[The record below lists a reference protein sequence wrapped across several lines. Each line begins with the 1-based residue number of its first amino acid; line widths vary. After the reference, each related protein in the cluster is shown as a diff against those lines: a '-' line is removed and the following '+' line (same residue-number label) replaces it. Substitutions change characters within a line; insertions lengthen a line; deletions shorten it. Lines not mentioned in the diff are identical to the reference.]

1 MLQLLKL
8 IVLAA
13 QFGLLGILLGPGW
26 GVAQGLPDAR
36 PTPDARP
43 NIVRAEAVSGTPFG
57 VGMVSF
63 RLPPE
68 CLGDL
73 DPAMLIRTGA
83 VRVSDADHRIV
94 YATFGQP
101 PAARFFRNLFGRA
114 ENPTDEI
121 ISCWFLYKGEG
132 PLQVR
137 ILGCQPLEF
146 ILEPKEVREGKANR
160 LMNQWWKEYVRGAE
174 AAAQAG
180 DYPDL
185 IEAYLISML
194 ANRLE
199 IPVPRKQRPK
209 EDPLTETVNLL
220 LDVES
225 IRSDLVRGWFAG
237 QLENE
242 PANLP
247 LPPPIKWQTIRAEPV
262 PGDVVVEPMA
272 ERVPVDCF
280 YFRFGTWDNQVWVKK
295 LLEEFG
301 GDLTRMVSLRGYQAR
316 IQQKFLDQLALESTQ
331 LDEWFGGNLIKDVA
345 IIGSDTYFG
354 SGPAVGVLLHASG
367 SKTLADRIGSK
378 RRSFADTKP
387 GEINLNNVA
396 IAGREVSLLSTLDNR
411 YRSFY
416 LVDGDFHLITNSRSL
431 VEKFI
436 SCQESGLTLGRS
448 AEFRY
453 IRWLMPVDRDDT
465 IFAYL
470 SSAFFQNLLTPQ
482 YQIELRRR
490 SQVIA
495 EMQMI
500 QLARL
505 AAGVEGYPRAPLEF
519 LAGNRFLPP
528 GFDSRQTSSQ
538 IAETADGWI
547 DSVRGRRGFFLPI
560 PDTAVESV
568 SPSEAEWFARRSSY
582 FSENIPQLDP
592 MALAIKRYRQGERI
606 ERVVFDGRIAPVG
619 EKKYGWL
626 MGGLGEPLKS
636 SVEGDKDE
644 LVHLQASLRS
654 GIWNRSAPAH
664 QLFAAIQDEPLPV
677 QKLRPASMLEAWN
690 TMKEIPG
697 YLGSQPKAGALDW
710 LPRLGDEPDTEGYT
724 FSRLLELWR
733 LQFDDYA
740 VLAFERERLER
751 LRTQLHIEPNERSA
765 QIRLE
770 VRDPSRSDLRDWVNV
785 VNYRRSWQTS
795 IANIRMLNVLNEQF
809 GVPVDDARRV
819 AEDLLDVRLVCSLG
833 GEYRVT
839 EVEGRKAWTSSLWP
853 SFSAPTLPEGYMAP
867 LLKWFRGLEL
877 EVTKLEN
884 QFSVH
889 GFIDIE
895 RETAPS
901 SLPGFDLFKGFQNL
915 IPGGK
920 PKKRP

>member
-1 MLQLLKL
+1 MSSLFKSIAVIFFFWCMGL
-8 IVLAA
+8 IWIVPSAWS
-13 QFGLLGILLGPGW
+13 Q
-26 GVAQGLPDAR
+26 VQPDVR
-36 PTPDARP
+36 PA
-43 NIVRAEAVSGTPFG
+43 IVRAEAVNGQPFG

-83 VRVSDADHRIV
+83 VRISDAERRIL

-121 ISCWFLYKGEG
+121 ISCWFLYRGDQ
-132 PLQVR
+132 PLR
-137 ILGCQPLEF
+137 ISILGCQPLEF
-146 ILEPKEVREGKANR
+146 VLEPKAVREGKANR

-194 ANRLE
+194 AYRLE
-199 IPVPRKQRPK
+199 IAVPRRQRPK

-225 IRSDLVRGWFAG
+225 IRSDLVRGWFSG

-242 PANLP
+242 PRNQP
-247 LPPPIKWQTIRAEPV
+247 VPPAIEWEPIKAGPTPEE
-262 PGDVVVEPMA
+262 VVIEPMA
-272 ERVPVDCF
+272 ERVPEDCF

-345 IIGSDTYFG
+345 IIGSDTYFA
-354 SGPAVGVLLHASG
+354 SGAAVGVLLHASG
-367 SKTLADRIGSK
+367 SRTLADRIGSK
-378 RRSFADTKP
+378 RRAFAEAQP
-387 GEINLNNVA
+387 GVINLANVA
-396 IAGREVSLLSTLDNR
+396 IGNREVSLLSTLDNR
-411 YRSFY
+411 YRSFH
-416 LVDGDFHLITNSRSL
+416 LVDGDFQLITNSRAL

-436 SCQESGLTLGRS
+436 ACQETGRTLARS
-448 AEFRY
+448 EEFRY

-505 AAGVEGYPRAPLEF
+505 AAAVEGYPRAPLEF

-528 GFDSRQTSSQ
+528 GFDSRQTSSRLT
-538 IAETADGWI
+538 ETAEGWV
-547 DSVRGRRGFFLPI
+547 DSERGRRGFFLPI
-560 PDTAVESV
+560 PDTKVDSV

-626 MGGLGEPLKS
+626 MGSLGEPLKNS
-636 SVEGDKDE
+636 IEGDRDE

-654 GIWNRSAPAH
+654 GIWNRSAPPH
-664 QLFAAIQDEPLPV
+664 QLFAAIQDEALPV
-677 QKLRPASMLEAWN
+677 QKLRPASILEAWR
-690 TMKEIPG
+690 TVQEIPG
-697 YLGSQPKAGALDW
+697 YLGSRPKAGALDW
-710 LPRLGDEPDTEGYT
+710 LPRLGDEPDAEGYT

-733 LQFDDYA
+733 LQFDEYA
-740 VLAFERERLER
+740 LLSFDRERLER
-751 LRTQLHIEPNERSA
+751 LRAALHVEPNERSA

-770 VRDPSRSDLRDWVNV
+770 FKDPSRSQLRDWVNV

-795 IANIRMLNVLNEQF
+795 IANVRLLNVLTEQF
-809 GVPVDDARRV
+809 GVPADQARQV

-833 GEYRVT
+833 GEYRIT
-839 EVEGRKAWTSSLWP
+839 EVQGRTAWISSLWP
-853 SFSAPTLPEGYMAP
+853 SFSAPTLPDGYTAP

-895 RETAPS
+895 REAAPG

-920 PKKRP
+920 SKKTP

>member
-1 MLQLLKL
+1 MQPESIRSRKLFLTLLWAFFF
-8 IVLAA
+8 VPSWVSA
-13 QFGLLGILLGPGW
+13 Q
-26 GVAQGLPDAR
+26 VNAQ
-36 PTPDARP
+36 PT
-43 NIVRAEAVSGTPFG
+43 IVRAEAVNGVPFG
-57 VGMVSF
+57 VGMISF

-68 CLGDL
+68 CIGEL

-83 VRVSDADHRIV
+83 VQVSDSQRRIL
-94 YATFGQP
+94 YTTFGQP
-101 PAARFFRNLFGRA
+101 PAARFFRNIFGHA
-114 ENPTDEI
+114 ENPTEEI
-121 ISCWFLYKGEG
+121 ISCWFLYKGDE
-132 PLQVR
+132 PLQVT
-137 ILGCQPLEF
+137 IDGCQPLRF
-146 ILEPKEVREGKANR
+146 QLAPKEVREGKANR
-160 LMNQWWKEYVRGAE
+160 LLNQWWKEYVRGAE
-174 AAAQAG
+174 AASKAG

-185 IEAYLISML
+185 VEAYLMSML
-194 ANRLE
+194 ATRLD

-209 EDPLTETVNLL
+209 EDLLTETVNLL
-220 LDVES
+220 MDVES
-225 IRSDLVRGWFAG
+225 IRSELVRGWFAG

-242 PANLP
+242 PAD
-247 LPPPIKWQTIRAEPV
+247 RPV
-262 PGDVVVEPMA
+262 PSPIVWQPIAAEGTPDDVVIEPMA
-272 ERVPVDCF
+272 DRVPVDCF

-316 IQQKFLDQLALESTQ
+316 VQQKFLDQLALESTQ

-345 IIGSDTYFG
+345 IIGSDTYFS
-354 SGPAVGVLLHASG
+354 SGPAIGVLLHASG
-367 SKTLADRIGSK
+367 SKTLADRISSK
-378 RRSFADTKP
+378 RKSFAESRP
-387 GEINLNNVA
+387 GEVNLNNVP
-396 IAGREVSLLSTLDNR
+396 IGGREVSLLSTLDNR
-411 YRSFY
+411 YRSFHI
-416 LVDGDFHLITNSRSL
+416 VDGDFHLITNSRTL
-431 VEKFI
+431 AEKFLT
-436 SCQESGLTLGRS
+436 CQETGKTLGKS

-505 AAGVEGYPRAPLEF
+505 AAAVEGFPKAPLEF
-519 LAGNRFLPP
+519 LAGNRFLPA
-528 GFDSRQTSSQ
+528 GFDSRQTASRIS
-538 IAETADGWI
+538 ETPEGWI
-547 DSVRGRRGFFLPI
+547 DSIRGRRGFFLPI
-560 PDTAVESV
+560 PDMAVESV
-568 SPSEAEWFARRSSY
+568 TPSEAEWFARRSSY

-592 MALAIKRYRQGERI
+592 MALGIKRYRQGDRI

-619 EKKYGWL
+619 EKKYGWI

-654 GIWNRSAPAH
+654 ALWNRSAPPH
-664 QLFAAIQDEPLPV
+664 QLYAAIQDEPLPA
-677 QKLRPASMLEAWN
+677 QKLRPASMMEAWE
-690 TMKEIPG
+690 TAKDVPG
-697 YLGSQPKAGALDW
+697 YLGSWPKAGALDW
-710 LPRLGDEPDTEGYT
+710 LPRLGDEPDAEGYT
-724 FSRLLELWR
+724 YSRLLELWR
-733 LQFDDYA
+733 LQFEDYA
-740 VLAFERERLER
+740 LLAFEKERLER
-751 LRTQLHIEPNERSA
+751 LRTSLHIEPNERSA

-770 VRDPSRSDLRDWVNV
+770 IQDPSKSKLRDWVNV

-795 IANIRMLNVLNEQF
+795 VANVRLLNVLTEQF
-809 GVPVDDARRV
+809 GVPEEQARQV

-839 EVEGRKAWTSSLWP
+839 ETEGRKAWSSSLWP
-853 SFSAPTLPEGYMAP
+853 SFSAPTLPEGYTAP

-895 RETAPS
+895 RESAPS

-915 IPGGK
+915 VPGSK
-920 PKKRP
+920 PKK

>member
-1 MLQLLKL
+1 MQPESVLSRRLFLTLLS
-8 IVLAA
+8 AFFFFPSWAFA
-13 QFGLLGILLGPGW
+13 Q
-26 GVAQGLPDAR
+26 VNAQPA
-36 PTPDARP
+36 
-43 NIVRAEAVSGTPFG
+43 IVRAEAVNGVPFG
-57 VGMVSF
+57 VGMISF

-68 CLGDL
+68 CIGDL

-83 VRVSDADHRIV
+83 VRVSDSQRRIL
-94 YATFGQP
+94 YTTFGQP
-101 PAARFFRNLFGRA
+101 PAARFFRNIFGHA
-114 ENPTDEI
+114 ENPTEEI
-121 ISCWFLYKGEG
+121 ISCWFLYKGDE
-132 PLQVR
+132 PLQVT
-137 ILGCQPLEF
+137 IDGCQPLRF
-146 ILEPKEVREGKANR
+146 QLAPKEVREGKANR
-160 LMNQWWKEYVRGAE
+160 LLNQWWKEYVRGAE
-174 AAAQAG
+174 AASKAG

-185 IEAYLISML
+185 IEAYLMSML
-194 ANRLE
+194 ATRLD
-199 IPVPRKQRPK
+199 IPVPRRQRPK

-220 LDVES
+220 MDVES
-225 IRSDLVRGWFAG
+225 IRSELVRGWFAG

-242 PANLP
+242 PADRP
-247 LPPPIKWQTIRAEPV
+247 LPSPIVWQPIAAEGTPD
-262 PGDVVVEPMA
+262 DVLIEPMA

-316 IQQKFLDQLALESTQ
+316 VQQKFLDQLALESTQ

-345 IIGSDTYFG
+345 IIGSDTYFS

-378 RRSFADTKP
+378 RKSFAESRP
-387 GEINLNNVA
+387 GEINLNNVP
-396 IAGREVSLLSTLDNR
+396 IGGREVSLLSTLDNR
-411 YRSFY
+411 YRSFH
-416 LVDGDFHLITNSRSL
+416 LVDGDFHLITNSRTL
-431 VEKFI
+431 AEKFLT
-436 SCQESGLTLGRS
+436 CQETGKTLGKS

-505 AAGVEGYPRAPLEF
+505 AAAVEGFPRAPLEF
-519 LAGNRFLPP
+519 LAGNRFLPA
-528 GFDSRQTSSQ
+528 GFDSRQTASRIS
-538 IAETADGWI
+538 ETPEGWV
-547 DSVRGRRGFFLPI
+547 DSIRGRRGFFLPI
-560 PDTAVESV
+560 PDMAVESIT
-568 SPSEAEWFARRSSY
+568 PSEAEWFARRSSY

-592 MALAIKRYRQGERI
+592 MALGIKRYRQGDRI

-619 EKKYGWL
+619 EKKYGWI
-626 MGGLGEPLKS
+626 MGGLGEPLKN

-654 GIWNRSAPAH
+654 GLWNRSAPPH
-664 QLFAAIQDEPLPV
+664 QLYAAIQDEPLPA
-677 QKLRPASMLEAWN
+677 QKLRPASMMEAWE
-690 TMKEIPG
+690 TAKEVPG
-697 YLGSQPKAGALDW
+697 YLGSWPKAGALDW

-724 FSRLLELWR
+724 YSRLLELWR
-733 LQFDDYA
+733 LQFEDYA
-740 VLAFERERLER
+740 LLAFEKERLER
-751 LRTQLHIEPNERSA
+751 LRTSLHIEPNERSA

-770 VRDPSRSDLRDWVNV
+770 IQDPSKSKLRDWVNV

-795 IANIRMLNVLNEQF
+795 VANVRLLNVLTEQF
-809 GVPVDDARRV
+809 GVPEEQARQV

-839 EVEGRKAWTSSLWP
+839 ETEGRKAWSSSLWP
-853 SFSAPTLPEGYMAP
+853 SFSAPTLPEGYTAP

-877 EVTKLEN
+877 EVTKLDN

-895 RETAPS
+895 RESAPS

-915 IPGGK
+915 VPGSK
-920 PKKRP
+920 PKK

>member
-1 MLQLLKL
+1 MQPESISSRKLFLTLLWAFFFFPSG
-8 IVLAA
+8 VSA
-13 QFGLLGILLGPGW
+13 QIN
-26 GVAQGLPDAR
+26 AQPA
-36 PTPDARP
+36 
-43 NIVRAEAVSGTPFG
+43 IVRAEAVNGVPFG
-57 VGMVSF
+57 VGMISF

-68 CLGDL
+68 CIGDL

-83 VRVSDADHRIV
+83 VRVSDSQRRIL
-94 YATFGQP
+94 YTTFGQP
-101 PAARFFRNLFGRA
+101 PAARFFRNIFGHA
-114 ENPTDEI
+114 ENPTEEI
-121 ISCWFLYKGEG
+121 ISCWFLYKGDE
-132 PLQVR
+132 PLQVT
-137 ILGCQPLEF
+137 IDGCQPLRF
-146 ILEPKEVREGKANR
+146 QLAPKEVREGKANR
-160 LMNQWWKEYVRGAE
+160 LVNQWWKEYVRGAE
-174 AAAQAG
+174 AASKAG

-185 IEAYLISML
+185 IEAYLMSML
-194 ANRLE
+194 ATRLD

-209 EDPLTETVNLL
+209 EDPLTETANLL
-220 LDVES
+220 MDVES
-225 IRSDLVRGWFAG
+225 IRSELVRGWFAG

-242 PANLP
+242 PAD
-247 LPPPIKWQTIRAEPV
+247 RPV
-262 PGDVVVEPMA
+262 PSPIVWQPIAAEGTPDDVVIEPMA

-316 IQQKFLDQLALESTQ
+316 VQQKFLDQLALESTQ

-345 IIGSDTYFG
+345 IIGSDTYFS
-354 SGPAVGVLLHASG
+354 SGPAIGVLLHASG
-367 SKTLADRIGSK
+367 SKTLADLIGAK
-378 RRSFADTKP
+378 RKSFAESRP
-387 GEINLNNVA
+387 GEINLNNVP
-396 IAGREVSLLSTLDNR
+396 IGGREVSLLSTLDNR
-411 YRSFY
+411 YRSFHV
-416 LVDGDFHLITNSRSL
+416 VDGDFHLITNSRTL
-431 VEKFI
+431 AEKFL
-436 SCQESGLTLGRS
+436 SCQETGNTLGKS

-470 SSAFFQNLLTPQ
+470 SSAFFQNLLTPK

-505 AAGVEGYPRAPLEF
+505 AAAVEGFPRAPLEF
-519 LAGNRFLPP
+519 LAGNRFLPA
-528 GFDSRQTSSQ
+528 GFDSRRTASR
-538 IAETADGWI
+538 IVETPEGWI
-547 DSVRGRRGFFLPI
+547 DSIRGRRGFFLPI
-560 PDTAVESV
+560 PDMAVDSV
-568 SPSEAEWFARRSSY
+568 TPSEAEWFARRSSY

-592 MALAIKRYRQGERI
+592 IALGIKRYRQGDRI
-606 ERVVFDGRIAPVG
+606 ERVVFDGRVAPVG
-619 EKKYGWL
+619 EKKYGWI
-626 MGGLGEPLKS
+626 MGGLGEPLKN

-654 GIWNRSAPAH
+654 GLWNRSAPPH
-664 QLFAAIQDEPLPV
+664 QLYAAIQDEPLPT
-677 QKLRPASMLEAWN
+677 QKLRPASMLETWE
-690 TMKEIPG
+690 TVKEVPG
-697 YLGSQPKAGALDW
+697 YLGSWPKAGALDW
-710 LPRLGDEPDTEGYT
+710 LPRLGDEPDAEGYT
-724 FSRLLELWR
+724 YSRLLELWR
-733 LQFDDYA
+733 LQFEDYA
-740 VLAFERERLER
+740 LLAFEKERLER
-751 LRTQLHIEPNERSA
+751 LRSSLHIEPNERSA
-765 QIRLE
+765 QVRLE
-770 VRDPSRSDLRDWVNV
+770 IRDPSKSKLRDWVNV

-795 IANIRMLNVLNEQF
+795 VANVRLLNVLTEQF
-809 GVPVDDARRV
+809 GVPEEQARQV

-839 EVEGRKAWTSSLWP
+839 ETEGRKAWSSSLWP
-853 SFSAPTLPEGYMAP
+853 SFSAPTLPEGYTAP

-915 IPGGK
+915 VPGSK
-920 PKKRP
+920 PKK